1 LYRFKQDLMTGVAST
16 QIVMLIKRAGDG

>member
-16 QIVMLIKRAGDG
+16 QIMMLIKRTGDG